1 MAKYR
6 VYASQLVFYDKVVEA
21 NSIDEA
27 NEIAWESQDTE
38 WEECQWGDW
47 AIETENTVLVRE

>member
-6 VYASQLVFYDKVVEA
+6 VYASQIVFYDKVVEA

-27 NEIAWESQDTE
+27 NEDCLGITRHSV
-38 WEECQWGDW
+38 GGMP
-47 AIETENTVLVRE
+47 VG